1 MESLHEVVPLE
12 GGFDDP
18 ATARRAAARLLRR
31 ARCDEDLLRDA
42 LLCLS
47 ELVTN
52 AVLHAGEPVCVELWT
67 TAELVRLEVVD
78 RMPPTSPGLV
88 EQAEARARLLA
99 EGVAGE
105 AERETG
111 RGLAI
116 VTQLSRSW
124 GVEAA
129 DVLGRPGK
137 RVWVELGA
145 GPAPAATHR
154 EPEEPPATPPSASAS
169 EAVFIDVPIRLFLAS
184 EAHLEALLRE
194 MQLRA
199 AAWSARDDQLMKGLA
214 NALRRNA
221 TARAT
226 SLEEARRQIDGG
238 RTVMTMRFPLSA
250 AAPLDAQEF
259 LDVVDLSETL
269 TRREPGDDDE
279 AGLEVRHFRRWYV
292 AELTHQAEGGRA
304 RPCPFRP

>member
-1 MESLHEVVPLE
+1 MQPVHEMVPLE
-12 GGFDDP
+12 GTFDDP
-18 ATARRAAARLLRR
+18 ATARRAAARALRR
-31 ARCDEDLLRDA
+31 ARCSEDLLRDA

-52 AVLHAGEPVCVELWT
+52 AVLHAGSPVCVEIWT

-78 RMPPTSPGLV
+78 RMPPTSPGLTEV
-88 EQAEARARLLA
+88 AATRAALLA

-105 AERETG
+105 ADRETG

-116 VTQLSRSW
+116 IGQLARSW
-124 GVEAA
+124 GVDAA
-129 DVLGRPGK
+129 DVEGRPGK

-145 GPAPAATHR
+145 GPPPAATGER
-154 EPEEPPATPPSASAS
+154 EHPDELPAPAMA
-169 EAVFIDVPIRLFLAS
+169 EAVFLDVPIRLFLAS

-199 AAWSARDDQLMKGLA
+199 SSWAARDDKLMKGLA

-226 SLEEARRQIDGG
+226 SLEEARRQIDAG
-238 RTVMTMRFPLSA
+238 RTSMTMRFPMSA
-250 AAPLDAQEF
+250 NTPLEAQEF

-269 TRREPGDDDE
+269 TRREAADDDE
-279 AGLEVRHFRRWYV
+279 AGLELRHFRRWYV
-292 AELTHQAEGGRA
+292 AELVHQAAGGRP